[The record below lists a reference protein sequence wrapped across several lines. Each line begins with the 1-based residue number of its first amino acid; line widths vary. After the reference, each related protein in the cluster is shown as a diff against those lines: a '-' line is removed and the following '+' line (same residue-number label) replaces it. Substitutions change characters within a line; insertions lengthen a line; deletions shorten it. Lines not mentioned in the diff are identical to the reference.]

1 MKKIISKYK
10 PSEYANIEKTQ
21 RDLKRRGITYSLTE
35 SNAVSVIETPERI
48 YQFTKPVDDHLPK
61 TALIYIKNIGSDLI
75 KAVSGRFNG
84 IVARGAKNYARP
96 CDVYFNEYEDS
107 TDIYE
112 VDLKSAYIAALQ
124 KFGILEGARSRVV
137 AGLVEQLPADELPQI
152 TRLREALPS
161 QYYDQNAKEKILKKV
176 RLIAVG
182 RLSKTV
188 EVIQMTPENNYT
200 PIASKIKP
208 CDIDF
213 LNKYS
218 PTICEPCGCATSL
231 LVADRLPRVIGG
243 KHYEATLFQ
252 LLTCPR
258 TRYTFKAERIAAA
271 PDALA
276 FPSDVFSFAANTVA
290 RDMDKIRKQVGGV
303 YIKWVDALFCRGD
316 QVAAIEAAAAR
327 LGYHTKTTRH
337 KRIYRAG
344 GVVTVEMLT
353 DNHKYTIDNGSL
365 IINDKKTF
373 NASGTREKSIL
384 KIITDYFARE
394 RDSSE
399 IATHIEKYGIIS
411 DARIRR
417 ELARFGLGATRVA
430 RLRTQDGWQCF
441 FNMPAEMLAALEG
454 AEAPPDEV
462 EFNNEECLKLIQKRR
477 IETALLAELY
487 ERWRTPDK
495 PATVYDLEE
504 AELRDF
510 AVYAD
515 YCVDSGEYITEHKK
529 LMVQR
534 IGEHEDIQTSI
545 KINKV

>member
-1 MKKIISKYK
+1 MKKVISKYK
-10 PSEYANIEKTQ
+10 PSEYANIEKTA

-35 SNAVSVIETPERI
+35 SNAVSVIETAERI
-48 YQFTKPVDDHLPK
+48 YQYQKPIDDHLPK

-75 KAVSGRFNG
+75 AAVSGRFNG
-84 IVARGAKNYARP
+84 IIARGAKNYARP

-107 TDIYE
+107 TDVYE

-124 KFGILEGARSRVV
+124 KYNILAGGRTRIV
-137 AGLVEQLPADELPQI
+137 AGRVEQLPADELPAI
-152 TRLREALPS
+152 TKLREALPS
-161 QYYDQNAKEKILKKV
+161 QYYDEKKKEQILKKV

-208 CDIDF
+208 CDVDF
-213 LNKYS
+213 LDKYS
-218 PTICEPCGCATSL
+218 PTICEPCNF
-231 LVADRLPRVIGG
+231 VADRLPRVIGG
-243 KHYEATLFQ
+243 KHYGANLFA

-290 RDMDKIRKQVGGV
+290 RDMDKIRKEVGGV
-303 YIKWVDALFCRGD
+303 YIKWVDALFCRAS

-337 KRIYRAG
+337 KRIYRVG
-344 GVVTVEMLT
+344 GVVTVEMT
-353 DNHKYTIDNGSL
+353 SDNHKYCIDNGSL

-399 IATHIEKYGIIS
+399 IARHIEKYGIIS
-411 DARIRR
+411 DAKIRR

-430 RLRTQDGWQCF
+430 QLRTQDGWQHF
-441 FNMPAEMLAALEG
+441 FKMPAAMLAALES
-454 AEAPPDEV
+454 ADIPADEV
-462 EFNNEECLKLIQKRR
+462 EFDNDESLKLIQKRR

-487 ERWRTPDK
+487 ERWRTDDK
-495 PATVYDLEE
+495 PASLYDLDED
-504 AELRDF
+504 ELRKF
-510 AVYAD
+510 AVFAD
-515 YCVDSGEYITEHKK
+515 YCVDSGEYTSDHKNAI
-529 LMVQR
+529 VGHTQA
-534 IGEHEDIQTSI
+534 HETISTTI
-545 KINKV
+545 KINKL